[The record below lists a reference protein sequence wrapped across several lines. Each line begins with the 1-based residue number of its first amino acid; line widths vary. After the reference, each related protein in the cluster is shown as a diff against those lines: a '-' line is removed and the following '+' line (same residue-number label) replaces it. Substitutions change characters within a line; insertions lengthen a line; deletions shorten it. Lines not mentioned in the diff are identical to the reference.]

1 MSPEKD
7 DNVGKGGS
15 AEKGLVKK
23 PGLSNS
29 CEKDSKTT
37 QDEEEVGRQVLSLF
51 RRPK

>member
-7 DNVGKGGS
+7 DNVGKGS
-15 AEKGLVKK
+15 AVKSPVKK
-23 PGLSNS
+23 LAPSNI